1 MTTDRGLYNATHAA
15 EYLDVSPDTIR
26 RLVAAGDLLQVKL
39 GASVRYARKDLDA
52 LIERLRRSA

>member
-1 MTTDRGLYNATHAA
+1 MTTDRGLYNAAHAA
-15 EYLDVSPDTIR
+15 EYLDVSADTIR

-39 GASVRYARKDLDA
+39 GSSVRYARKDLDA